1 MSITTDP
8 IFYFIDGVT
17 TNNNKLNFVEP
28 TVSPTEL
35 TATLNI
41 GSYSMSELVIE
52 VARALNAAGSKT
64 YTTSL
69 DRDTRIVTITSDD
82 TLELLITSGANAGLS
97 TYSLLGFNGA
107 DLTGAST
114 YDGDTAIGSTFEPQ
128 FKLQSFKDFDTNKEF
143 IKPSI
148 NESADSTLEI
158 ITFGSRRFMSLNIR
172 YATNRFMPKSA
183 PIRNNPTG
191 VEDLTTFM
199 EFLITKAN
207 LEIMKDKTVRSTFNI
222 ILLESAPGNRLGV
235 GFDLKERFDI
245 GLDGFFDTGILKFRK
260 VQ

>member
-17 TNNNKLNFVEP
+17 TNNDKLNFVEP
-28 TVSPTEL
+28 TVSSTEL

-41 GSYSMSELVIE
+41 GSYSMSELIIE
-52 VARALNAAGSKT
+52 AARALNAAGSKV
-64 YTTSL
+64 YTVTL
-69 DRDTRIVTITSDD
+69 DRDTRIVTISSDD

-97 TYSLLGFNGA
+97 TYNLLGFNGA

-128 FKLQSFKDFDTNKEF
+128 FRLQGFKDFDTNKEG
-143 IKPSI
+143 IRPSI
-148 NESADSTLEI
+148 NESADGTVEV
-158 ITFGSRRFMSLNIR
+158 ITFGTRQFLEFDIR
-172 YATNRFMPKSA
+172 YSTDLFMPKSA
-183 PIRNNPTG
+183 PIRNNTTG
-191 VEDLTTFM
+191 IADLTTFL

-207 LEIMKDKTVRSTFNI
+207 LEIMKDKTARSTFDVM
-222 ILLESAPGNRLGV
+222 LLESTKSNRSGV
-235 GFDLKERFDI
+235 GYRIRERFDL
-245 GLDGFFDTGILKFRK
+245 GLQGFFDTGVLKFRK